1 MTQVLTSRPDANF
14 SVTSNFKM
22 TISTKYIL
30 LTTSLFSL
38 LSCGQQTQTKKQP
51 TFVAD
56 NYEPVYS
63 TKILSDKLEIA
74 FKQISTDTLG
84 QIFLEWNKNVKPN
97 TTEFIEQNDTIKA
110 VFDVYKEFYKP
121 LDLLKLGDWEWGN
134 DLNSNCKYVV
144 VQNKIFY
151 AVMSPDSFDD
161 FSWRTSHK
169 DSINNFRP
177 PLNIDSKKVLYLTTE
192 YDKALNQF
200 LGTEST
206 EMGTPNI
213 MNPSRPEGESE
224 KRYEIIRPFI
234 PVLHGHWGGYWHLE
248 THPDVGVI
256 LLDKTLTKAKIDFRV
271 GYQGGEATLEK
282 QGNKW
287 IIKKSKATWVE

>member
-1 MTQVLTSRPDANF
+1 MTAPVLN
-14 SVTSNFKM
+14 VTSNFRM
-22 TISTKYIL
+22 TILSKHIL
-30 LTTSLFSL
+30 FATSIFCLV
-38 LSCGQQTQTKKQP
+38 SCGQFSLTKRKP
-51 TFVAD
+51 TIVTD
-56 NYEPVYS
+56 SYEPTYS
-63 TKILSDKLEIA
+63 TTILKDKLEIA

-84 QIFLEWNKNVKPN
+84 HIFLEWNEKIKPN

-134 DLNSNCKYVV
+134 NLNSNCKYVA

-151 AVMSPDSFDD
+151 AVMLPDSFDD
-161 FSWRTSHK
+161 FSWNTSHK

-177 PLNIDSKKVLYLTTE
+177 PLNIDNKRILYLTTE
-192 YDKALNQF
+192 YEKALNQF

-213 MNPSRPEGESE
+213 MNPSRSDGESE
-224 KRYEIIRPFI
+224 KRFEKIRPFI

-248 THPDVGVI
+248 THPVVGYI

-271 GYQGGEATLEK
+271 GYQGGETILEK

-287 IIKKSKATWVE
+287 IIKKSNATWIE

>member
-1 MTQVLTSRPDANF
+1 
-14 SVTSNFKM
+14 M
-22 TISTKYIL
+22 TILTKHII
-30 LTTSLFSL
+30 LTTSIFCLV
-38 LSCGQQTQTKKQP
+38 SCGQLSQTKRKP
-51 TFVAD
+51 TIVTD
-56 NYEPVYS
+56 NYEPTYS
-63 TKILSDKLEIA
+63 TTILKDKLEVA

-84 QIFLEWNKNVKPN
+84 QVFLEWNKKVKPN

-134 DLNSNCKYVV
+134 NLNSNCKYVV

-151 AVMSPDSFDD
+151 AVMLPDSVDD
-161 FSWRTSHK
+161 FSWSTSHK

-177 PLNIDSKKVLYLTTE
+177 PLNIDNKKILYLTTE
-192 YDKALNQF
+192 YEKALNQF

-213 MNPSRPEGESE
+213 MNPSRPDGESE
-224 KRYEIIRPFI
+224 KRFEMIRPFI

-248 THPDVGVI
+248 THPDVAYI
-256 LLDKTLTKAKIDFRV
+256 LLDKTLTKAKINFRV
-271 GYQGGEATLEK
+271 GYQGGETILEK

-287 IIKKSKATWVE
+287 TIKKSEATWIE